1 MKEPSMVLNNFNERM
16 INVVDYITMTGLK
29 NLNSNDNGRV
39 TFADIAAHC
48 DISEKEIEHYS
59 NIIANMLYEL
69 EEVFYNNLNEKDFHV
84 FYMPKYCHPKGDLD
98 INI

>member
-1 MKEPSMVLNNFNERM
+1 MKELSMVLNNFNEKM
-16 INVVDYITMTGLK
+16 LKIVDYITKTGLK
-29 NLNSNDNGRV
+29 NLDSNNDGRV

-59 NIIANMLYEL
+59 DIIANMLYER

-84 FYMPKYCHPKGDLD
+84 FICLNTAKQKVVW
-98 INI
+98 I